1 MNSDGFL
8 QQMELKDYFNCSDT
22 NKNIFYSD
30 DNIVLFNDLSEYM
43 NKTVKLT
50 SKSIVLLGCKRGS
63 LSFTIN
69 RKPYELNHDGFIFIW
84 PGSIIDINTKSP
96 DFASINMCL
105 SITFIINMLRHRNDL
120 WARFFHL
127 KENPTIN
134 ISEENK
140 PLFYLYE
147 QLLNLRLKHFLRPYH
162 KEIITILIRASLYE
176 LLANLPFET
185 ATEVEFK
192 RRNEIFRREESGLFI

>member
-1 MNSDGFL
+1 
-8 QQMELKDYFNCSDT
+8 
-22 NKNIFYSD
+22 
-30 DNIVLFNDLSEYM
+30 
-43 NKTVKLT
+43 
-50 SKSIVLLGCKRGS
+50 
-63 LSFTIN
+63 
-69 RKPYELNHDGFIFIW
+69 
-84 PGSIIDINTKSP
+84 
-96 DFASINMCL
+96 
-105 SITFIINMLRHRNDL
+105 MLRHRNDL

-192 RRNEIFRREESGLFI
+192 RRNEIFRRFIELLLSTESNPRCLNYYADKLCISPKYLSCVCKQVTGRNAKYWIDEYTIEHIKNLLIYTNKSIKEISEYLGFPNTSFFSKYVKKNLGYTPKEFRKI